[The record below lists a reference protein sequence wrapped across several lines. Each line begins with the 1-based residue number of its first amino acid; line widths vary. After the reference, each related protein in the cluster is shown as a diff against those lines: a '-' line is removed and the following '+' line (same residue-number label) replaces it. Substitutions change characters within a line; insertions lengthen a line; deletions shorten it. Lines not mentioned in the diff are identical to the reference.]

1 MTKRHSNSST
11 FVLILVIL
19 STLCR
24 ADLNRFDCASLATE
38 EAVVDGGLEMIQS
51 FLEEFG
57 AEAIFDDE

>member
-1 MTKRHSNSST
+1 MTMRHSNYSIL
-11 FVLILVIL
+11 VLILVIL
-19 STLCR
+19 GTICR

-38 EAVVDGGLEMIQS
+38 EAVVDGGLEMVKL